1 MLLWEWLKEWVDEI
15 FDMGRIGWE
24 KLFMKLAAIEAID
37 EQTQGACQRFRTT
50 GKTTRRSSQ
59 ASQVMPQFGVVRF
72 HREGVGLAFRDGVP
86 TIVIPQAIISIKG
99 VRVILLGFGRII
111 HQALDLFLRAFPHH
125 FPAQI
130 TAGLPIYERED
141 VDPVFLLPMKVN
153 NSSISATWT
162 SVGTG
167 ASGKLAAL
175 ALTHND
181 TVRW

>member
-1 MLLWEWLKEWVDEI
+1 MKLTGVEAVDEQAQSTSQCLWAT
-15 FDMGRIGWE
+15 R
-24 KLFMKLAAIEAID
+24 
-37 EQTQGACQRFRTT
+37 
-50 GKTTRRSSQ
+50 KTTRRSSQ
-59 ASQVMPQFGVVRF
+59 ASQVVPQFGVVRF
-72 HREGVGLAFRDGVP
+72 DRVGVGLAFRDGVT
-86 TIVIPQAIISIKG
+86 TIVIPQAIIGIKS

-111 HQALDLFLRAFPHH
+111 DHGLDLFLRAFPHH

-162 SVGTG
+162 SLGIG
-167 ASGKLAAL
+167 ASGKMAAL

-181 TVRW
+181 TVR